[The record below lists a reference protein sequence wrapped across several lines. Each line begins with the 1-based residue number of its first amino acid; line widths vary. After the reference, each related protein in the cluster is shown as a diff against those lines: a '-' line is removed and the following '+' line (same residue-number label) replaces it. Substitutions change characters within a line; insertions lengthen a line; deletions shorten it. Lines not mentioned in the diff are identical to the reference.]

1 MYGIMPPS
9 AVPQP
14 AAARPS
20 SWFPTRENAAQ
31 LLSLT
36 LESLIA
42 RVRMPRAPPPRGC
55 APERSR
61 IKRADTDSDN
71 FILNVAEAQLACE
84 LADRHSNARRP
95 LSAPC
100 PNDPMHNGADPAR
113 LDRTGRHIMKRV
125 LAPVLAA
132 TYFTFTACMPVAM
145 HAQSAGP
152 GSSPRE
158 SGTTEGGLE
167 GTWVNS
173 WGTPLERPG
182 ILNGKA
188 SFTDEEVA
196 ALRER
201 SKAIFSKAQS
211 DAPVGDTFLVG
222 VLTSPDVFKNPN
234 ATNNALDVDIPDIDN
249 RTSLIIDPP
258 DGRLPEY
265 TPAGTTRNAAR
276 LRAQVESMPTDPE
289 AMGNPYRCLS
299 YGTPR
304 LLRGMLSLMQIVV
317 TQDFVVFDQEWI
329 HETRIVPLDGRP
341 HLPAGVRRWAGDPR
355 GHWEGKTLVVET
367 TNFPRQNNVVGSD
380 ENLELVERLR
390 ESGPMTSSTSS
401 PS

>member
-1 MYGIMPPS
+1 
-9 AVPQP
+9 
-14 AAARPS
+14 
-20 SWFPTRENAAQ
+20 
-31 LLSLT
+31 
-36 LESLIA
+36 
-42 RVRMPRAPPPRGC
+42 
-55 APERSR
+55 
-61 IKRADTDSDN
+61 
-71 FILNVAEAQLACE
+71 
-84 LADRHSNARRP
+84 
-95 LSAPC
+95 
-100 PNDPMHNGADPAR
+100 
-113 LDRTGRHIMKRV
+113 MKPV

-158 SGTTEGGLE
+158 ASTTEEGLE

-173 WGTPLERPG
+173 WGTPLERPA
-182 ILNGKA
+182 ILKGKA

-201 SKAIFSKAQS
+201 SKAIFSKAES

-276 LRAQVESMPTDPE
+276 YSPRS
-289 AMGNPYRCLS
+289 NRCPR
-299 YGTPR
+299 TP
-304 LLRGMLSLMQIVV
+304 
-317 TQDFVVFDQEWI
+317 
-329 HETRIVPLDGRP
+329 
-341 HLPAGVRRWAGDPR
+341 
-355 GHWEGKTLVVET
+355 K
-367 TNFPRQNNVVGSD
+367 
-380 ENLELVERLR
+380 
-390 ESGPMTSSTSS
+390 
-401 PS
+401 